1 MEVYAF
7 TGSPKTTP
15 EQRRD
20 NGYIVPN
27 TGDPDGTIPSKWF
40 HGLDKASLHE
50 FLKQDLDNL
59 VLALPLT

>member
-7 TGSPKTTP
+7 TASPKTTP

-20 NGYIVPN
+20 NGYVVPN